1 MKKQIAAFI
10 LAGALCGSAMPVQA
24 ASLDP
29 GSLAEQADELVQQAG
44 GLVNGLGEKIDLS
57 SLSLDSLNL
66 DSVISAIRNNEVLQ
80 SLNLGSLDPSGLLG
94 LLDNSDLLG
103 TFGISQIDKPG
114 LEESLRDETVS
125 KGIQDILGEITNG
138 ESVTDT
144 VKSLL
149 DNVDIQDMFSR
160 VTGVSLDSVLEKLNK
175 ENVLNLIK
183 EGVKALLGGA
193 TQTGADMPELSSVL
207 QQGLN
212 ALFG

>member
-114 LEESLRDETVS
+114 LEESLKDETVS